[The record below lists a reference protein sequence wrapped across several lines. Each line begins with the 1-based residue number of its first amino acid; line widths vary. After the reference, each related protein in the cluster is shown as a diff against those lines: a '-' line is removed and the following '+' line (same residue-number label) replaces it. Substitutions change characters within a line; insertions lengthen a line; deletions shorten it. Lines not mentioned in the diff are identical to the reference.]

1 VATRA
6 ETVPA
11 TAKPKSNLEAVRE
24 AMREEMARDERVIL
38 MGEDVGVRGGVF
50 QASAGLYDEFGPER
64 VIDTPLAESVIVGA
78 AIGAAVAGMRPIAE
92 IQFSDFIHP
101 AMDQIINEAARIRYR
116 SRGGWACPLVI
127 RAPFGGGV
135 HGGLYHSQSVEA
147 FFAHVPGLKVV
158 APSTP
163 GDMKGLLK
171 AAIRDDDPV
180 VFFEHKAIYGGPR
193 EVIPAGEHVL
203 PIGKAAV
210 KRPGEHVSVIA
221 YGLMLHRS
229 LQAAEALAAE
239 GVSVEV
245 LDLRTIRPLDREAI
259 LATARKTG
267 RVCVVYEDN
276 RALGVGAEVAAIIAE
291 EALFDLDAPVVRVAG
306 PEVPAMPYAATLEEW
321 FLPSVEGITEALRRL
336 AAF

>member
-1 VATRA
+1 MAVNASA
-6 ETVPA
+6 A
-11 TAKPKSNLEAVRE
+11 TATKPKSNLEAVRE
-24 AMREEMARDERVIL
+24 AMREEMARDPRVIL

-50 QASAGLYDEFGPER
+50 QASAGLFDQFGGKR

-78 AIGAAVAGMRPIAE
+78 AIGAAVAGLRPIAE
-92 IQFSDFIHP
+92 IQFADFIAP

-116 SRGGWACPLVI
+116 SYNGWSCPMVI

-147 FFAHVPGLKVV
+147 IFAHVPGLKVV

-163 GDMKGLLK
+163 ADMKGLLK

-180 VFFEHKAIYGGPR
+180 IFFEHKAIYGGPR
-193 EVIPAGEHVL
+193 EIIPEGDHVV

-210 KRPGEHVSVIA
+210 KRPGEHVTVIA
-221 YGLMLHRS
+221 YGMMLHRA
-229 LQAAEALAAE
+229 LQAAEQLAAE

-245 LDLRTIRPLDREAI
+245 LDLRTLRPLDHDAI

-267 RVCVVYEDN
+267 RVCIVYEDN
-276 RALGVGAEVAAIIAE
+276 KALGVGAEVAAMIAE
-291 EALFDLDAPVVRVAG
+291 EALFDLDAPIVRVAG
-306 PEVPAMPYAATLEEW
+306 PEVPGMPYAAALEEW
-321 FLPSVEGITEALRRL
+321 FMPSVEGIAEALRKL

>member
-1 VATRA
+1 VA
-6 ETVPA
+6 VSQN
-11 TAKPKSNLEAVRE
+11 TAVAVKPKSNLEAVRE
-24 AMREEMARDERVIL
+24 AMREEMARDPRVIL

-50 QASAGLYDEFGPER
+50 QASAGLYDQFGSKR

-92 IQFSDFIHP
+92 IQFADFSHP
-101 AMDQIINEAARIRYR
+101 AFDQIVNEAARIRYR
-116 SRGGWACPLVI
+116 SRNGWSCPMVI

-147 FFAHVPGLKVV
+147 FYAHVPGLKVV

-180 VFFEHKAIYGGPR
+180 VFFEHKGIYGGPR
-193 EVIPAGEHVL
+193 EVIPEGDHLV

-210 KRPGEHVSVIA
+210 KRPGEHVSVIG
-221 YGLMLHRS
+221 YGLMLHRCM
-229 LQAAEALAAE
+229 QAAEDLAAE

-245 LDLRTIRPLDREAI
+245 LDLRTLRPLDTEAI

-267 RVCVVYEDN
+267 RVCIVYEDN
-276 RALGVGAEVAAIIAE
+276 KALGVGAEVSALIAE
-291 EALFDLDAPVVRVAG
+291 QALFDLDAPIVRVAG
-306 PEVPAMPYAATLEEW
+306 PEVPAMPYAPPLEEW
-321 FLPSVEGITEALRRL
+321 FMPSAEGIAEALRRL

>member
-1 VATRA
+1 VATKPDA
-6 ETVPA
+6 AVA
-11 TAKPKSNLEAVRE
+11 AKPKSNLEAVRE
-24 AMREEMARDERVIL
+24 AMREEMARDPRVIL

-50 QASAGLYDEFGPER
+50 QASAGLFEQFGDRR

-78 AIGAAVAGMRPIAE
+78 AIGAAVAGMRPVAE
-92 IQFSDFIHP
+92 IQFADFIHP

-116 SRGGWACPLVI
+116 SRNGWSCPMVV

-163 GDMKGLLK
+163 ADMKGLLK
-171 AAIRDDDPV
+171 SAIRDDDPV
-180 VFFEHKAIYGGPR
+180 IFLEHKALYGGPR
-193 EVIPAGEHVL
+193 EVLPEGDHLV
-203 PIGKAAV
+203 PIGRAAV
-210 KRPGEHVSVIA
+210 KRAGEHVSVIA
-221 YGLMLHRS
+221 YGLMLQRA
-229 LQAAEALAAE
+229 LQAAETLAGE

-267 RVCVVYEDN
+267 RVCIVYEDN
-276 RALGVGAEVAAIIAE
+276 KALGAGAEVAAIIAE
-291 EALFDLDAPVVRVAG
+291 EALFDLDAPIVRVAG
-306 PEVPAMPYAATLEEW
+306 PEVPAMPYAVSLEEW
-321 FLPSVEGITEALRRL
+321 FMPSAEGIAEALRRL